1 MSTAE
6 AFSQSA
12 DPRQRRAALMV
23 LFLTVFIDLLG
34 FGIVIPFLPLYAAR
48 MQVGAAGIGLI
59 LSAYSLAQFL
69 AAPIL
74 GRLSDHFGRR
84 PIIMLGLF
92 GSSLSYVIYGFAGS
106 FAWLL
111 ISRAAHGACAGTIST
126 AQAYVADTTDERGRA
141 HGMGMIGAAF
151 GLGFVLGPGIGGLL
165 GHSDMRIPV
174 FFAAALTFANL
185 LFAAVRLPESHQ
197 PNRTARLQFAHLFE
211 PFARMPARLRDGRL
225 TSLFAVAFLG
235 TFAMAAFEA
244 TFAMM
249 APAVYGYG
257 PAGVGGL
264 LAYAGLMQA
273 IVQGYLLG
281 KIAPRAGEARLIR
294 FGLIAFAIGLAP
306 LASAGAHGGLFALLA
321 LLAIGYGFTSPS
333 VASLIS
339 KRAARHLQGEVLG
352 VNQSAMSLAR
362 IFGPIAGGVIYGSIG
377 PNAAYIGAAV
387 AVIVALAISFAAP
400 TVAAAP

>member
-1 MSTAE
+1 
-6 AFSQSA
+6 
-12 DPRQRRAALMV
+12 MV

-48 MQVGAAGIGLI
+48 MQVSAAGIGLI

-84 PIIMLGLF
+84 PIIMLGLL

-165 GHSDMRIPV
+165 GHSDLRIPV
-174 FFAAALTFANL
+174 FFAAALTLANL
-185 LFAAVRLPESHQ
+185 LYAAARLPESHH
-197 PNRTARLQFAHLFE
+197 PDSAARLELAHLFE

-225 TSLFAVAFLG
+225 ASLFGVAFLG
-235 TFAMAAFEA
+235 TLAMAAFEA

-273 IVQGYLLG
+273 LVQGYLLG

-306 LASAGAHGGLFALLA
+306 LASAGSRGGLFALLA
-321 LLAIGYGFTSPS
+321 LLAIGYGFASPS

-339 KRAARHLQGEVLG
+339 KRAERHLQGEVLG

-362 IFGPIAGGVIYGSIG
+362 IFGPIAGGVMYGSIG
-377 PNAAYIGAAV
+377 PNAAYLGAALAVV
-387 AVIVALAISFAAP
+387 AALAIAFASPAI
-400 TVAAAP
+400 AAAP

>member
-6 AFSQSA
+6 AFAPPA
-12 DPRQRRAALMV
+12 DQKQRRAALLV

-34 FGIVIPFLPLYAAR
+34 FGIVIPFLPLYAER
-48 MQVGAAGIGLI
+48 MHIGAAGIGLI

-84 PIIMLGLF
+84 PIILLGLF
-92 GSSLSYVIYGFAGS
+92 GSAVSYVIYGFAGS
-106 FAWLL
+106 FVWLL
-111 ISRAAHGACAGTIST
+111 LSRAAHGACAGTIST
-126 AQAYVADTTDERGRA
+126 AQAYVADATDERGRA

-165 GHSDMRIPV
+165 GHDNLRTPV

-185 LFAAVRLPESHQ
+185 IFAALRLPESHQ
-197 PNRTARLQFAHLFE
+197 PNPSARLELAHLCE
-211 PFARMPARLRDGRL
+211 PFARMPARLGDRRL
-225 TSLFAVAFLG
+225 AALFGLAFLG

-273 IVQGYLLG
+273 LVQGYLLG
-281 KIAPRAGEARLIR
+281 KLAPRVGEPRLIR
-294 FGLIAFAIGLAP
+294 WGLVAFAIGLAP
-306 LASAGAHGGLFALLA
+306 LASAGSHAGMLALLA
-321 LLAIGYGFTSPS
+321 LVAIGYGFASPS
-333 VASLIS
+333 IASLIS

-362 IFGPIAGGVIYGSIG
+362 IFGPIAGGVVYGACG
-377 PNAAYIGAAV
+377 PAAAYVGAASA
-387 AVIVALAISFAAP
+387 AVLALALALIS
-400 TVAAAP
+400 TAAAPAP

>member
-1 MSTAE
+1 MPTAE
-6 AFSQSA
+6 AYSSPA
-12 DPRQRRAALMV
+12 DQKQRRAALLV

-34 FGIVIPFLPLYAAR
+34 FGIVIPFLPLYAER
-48 MQVGAAGIGLI
+48 MHISAAGIGLI

-92 GSSLSYVIYGFAGS
+92 GSAVSYVIYGFAGS

-111 ISRAAHGACAGTIST
+111 LSRAAHGACAGTIST

-165 GHSDMRIPV
+165 GHDNLRTPV

-185 LFAAVRLPESHQ
+185 IFAARRLPESHQ
-197 PNRTARLQFAHLFE
+197 PNPAARLELAHLCE
-211 PFARMPARLRDGRL
+211 PFARMPARLGDRRL
-225 TSLFAVAFLG
+225 AALFGLAFLG

-264 LAYAGLMQA
+264 LAYAGLLQA
-273 IVQGYLLG
+273 LVQGYLLG
-281 KIAPRAGEARLIR
+281 KLAPRAGEPRLIR
-294 FGLIAFAIGLAP
+294 WGLVAFAIGLAP
-306 LASAGAHGGLFALLA
+306 LASAGSHAGMLALLA
-321 LLAIGYGFTSPS
+321 LVAIGYGFASPS
-333 VASLIS
+333 IASLIS
-339 KRAARHLQGEVLG
+339 KRAERHLQGEVLG

-362 IFGPIAGGVIYGSIG
+362 IFGPIAGGVVYGSCG
-377 PNAAYIGAAV
+377 PAAAYVGAASA
-387 AVIVALAISFAAP
+387 AVLALALALTS
-400 TVAAAP
+400 TAAAPAP

>member
-12 DPRQRRAALMV
+12 DPRRRRAALTV

-48 MQVGAAGIGLI
+48 MHVGAAGIGLV

-165 GHSDMRIPV
+165 GHSDLRIPV

-197 PNRTARLQFAHLFE
+197 PNPAARLEFAHLFE

-225 TSLFAVAFLG
+225 TSLFGVAFLG

-244 TFAMM
+244 TFAIM

-273 IVQGYLLG
+273 VVQGYLLG
-281 KIAPRAGEARLIR
+281 KIAPRAGEARLIK

-306 LASAGAHGGLFALLA
+306 LACAGDRAGLFVLLA
-321 LLAIGYGFTSPS
+321 LLAIGYGFASPS

-377 PNAAYIGAAV
+377 PNAAYIGAAL
-387 AVIVALAISFAAP
+387 AVIAALAVSFAAP
-400 TVAAAP
+400 ATAAAP